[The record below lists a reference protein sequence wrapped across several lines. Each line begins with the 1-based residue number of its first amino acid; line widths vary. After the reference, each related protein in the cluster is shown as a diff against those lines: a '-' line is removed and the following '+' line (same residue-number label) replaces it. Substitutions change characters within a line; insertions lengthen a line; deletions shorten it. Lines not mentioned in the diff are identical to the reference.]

1 MSGAVRGGGNLLAS
15 ATDAR
20 GNSTTYAYATNQNKA
35 AGVPS
40 AVTDAKNVTKYQN
53 YDFSTGR
60 MTGQGIDGVADVSYT
75 YDENGQLEELARS
88 GHYGSEAMSQSYG
101 FTYDTFG
108 NILSTTVGDRTL
120 ASYTYAQKNGLLSRM
135 TYGNGDYINYAY
147 DRLGRTTEK
156 EIVSGTSTRKI
167 NYVYNGDGQLHSVKD
182 GSKAYGYTYD
192 TLGRLVGTTL
202 KNGTTLTQQSWRQ
215 FDDNNRLTGLNISI
229 RGISSNLR
237 ESSTYNTQGVVTRQD
252 MFSGEYIDLTYD
264 SLSRLS
270 RRDIA
275 YALLEDFSYAPGV
288 SANTTTA
295 LISEIQHKNK
305 LDGAVLGSYQYTYDA
320 LGNIST
326 VTRSGFGTTTYTY
339 DTLNQLTSATTV
351 SGSGTKQYSYT
362 YDTFGNLRM
371 ASDGS
376 TTHSYTY
383 GDAEWRDL
391 LTAYDGHAITYDAIG
406 NPLTYHDGTSFVW
419 KNGRQLTSLTR
430 SGANTTYQYD
440 LNGLRTRK
448 SYPGGY
454 TDYFWQDGRLIAEVV
469 YLASAN
475 YRGEAHVFSYDESG
489 APIGIRIGST
499 DYYYGR
505 NAQGDIEALY
515 EWKVTPGG
523 NEYAELVAT
532 YEYDPWGKLL
542 AVKDADGSAITSS
555 GHAAI
560 KNPLRYR
567 GYYYDIDSGFYYLQS
582 RYYDPQIGRF
592 INADRQ
598 TVGVNGNFIASNLF
612 AYCLNSP
619 VGMSDS
625 TGNWP
630 KWLEKTVKAVSIA
643 VLVAAVVVTV
653 AVVSAYSA
661 GTASAAAVYG
671 ASILLSAAISGIS
684 AGVANE
690 KKGNS
695 YRNGYIGGSTGG
707 AIQAI
712 SSKAP
717 AGTIWGGAIGSS
729 VSTTITGF
737 MNNLD
742 PDSHSTSGEK
752 IAEDALISGGKAIVT
767 SSVTAFV
774 SHASDLAVASR
785 ADGLMPEYS
794 FAFGEAVK
802 AFFGWADDAVI
813 YIWE

>member
-1 MSGAVRGGGNLLAS
+1 
-15 ATDAR
+15 
-20 GNSTTYAYATNQNKA
+20 
-35 AGVPS
+35 
-40 AVTDAKNVTKYQN
+40 
-53 YDFSTGR
+53 

-75 YDENGQLEELARS
+75 YDEHGQLEELARS

-202 KNGTTLTQQSWRQ
+202 KNGTSLTQQSWRQ

-362 YDTFGNLRM
+362 YDTFGNLRT

-695 YRNGYIGGSTGG
+695 YINGYIGGSTGG

>member
-1 MSGAVRGGGNLLAS
+1 
-15 ATDAR
+15 
-20 GNSTTYAYATNQNKA
+20 
-35 AGVPS
+35 
-40 AVTDAKNVTKYQN
+40 
-53 YDFSTGR
+53 

-88 GHYGSEAMSQSYG
+88 GHYGSESMSQSYG

-202 KNGTTLTQQSWRQ
+202 KNGTSLTQQSWRQ

-326 VTRSGFGTTTYTY
+326 VTRSGFGTTTYAY

-362 YDTFGNLRM
+362 YDTFGNLRT

-475 YRGEAHVFSYDESG
+475 YRGEAHIFSYDESG

-505 NAQGDIEALY
+505 NAQGDIESLY
-515 EWKVTPGG
+515 AWKET
-523 NEYAELVAT
+523 T
-532 YEYDPWGKLL
+532 YETLL
-542 AVKDADGSAITSS
+542 VQLCKGCSFDVLCVS
-555 GHAAI
+555 GVLIPIA
-560 KNPLRYR
+560 
-567 GYYYDIDSGFYYLQS
+567 S
-582 RYYDPQIGRF
+582 RLGQPSVTYAWEVWTF
-592 INADRQ
+592 C
-598 TVGVNGNFIASNLF
+598 FIAPTSLF
-612 AYCLNSP
+612 
-619 VGMSDS
+619 
-625 TGNWP
+625 
-630 KWLEKTVKAVSIA
+630 
-643 VLVAAVVVTV
+643 
-653 AVVSAYSA
+653 
-661 GTASAAAVYG
+661 
-671 ASILLSAAISGIS
+671 
-684 AGVANE
+684 
-690 KKGNS
+690 
-695 YRNGYIGGSTGG
+695 
-707 AIQAI
+707 
-712 SSKAP
+712 
-717 AGTIWGGAIGSS
+717 
-729 VSTTITGF
+729 
-737 MNNLD
+737 
-742 PDSHSTSGEK
+742 
-752 IAEDALISGGKAIVT
+752 
-767 SSVTAFV
+767 
-774 SHASDLAVASR
+774 
-785 ADGLMPEYS
+785 
-794 FAFGEAVK
+794 
-802 AFFGWADDAVI
+802 
-813 YIWE
+813 

>member
-1 MSGAVRGGGNLLAS
+1 M
-15 ATDAR
+15 
-20 GNSTTYAYATNQNKA
+20 
-35 AGVPS
+35 
-40 AVTDAKNVTKYQN
+40 
-53 YDFSTGR
+53 
-60 MTGQGIDGVADVSYT
+60 
-75 YDENGQLEELARS
+75 
-88 GHYGSEAMSQSYG
+88 
-101 FTYDTFG
+101 
-108 NILSTTVGDRTL
+108 
-120 ASYTYAQKNGLLSRM
+120 
-135 TYGNGDYINYAY
+135 
-147 DRLGRTTEK
+147 
-156 EIVSGTSTRKI
+156 
-167 NYVYNGDGQLHSVKD
+167 
-182 GSKAYGYTYD
+182 
-192 TLGRLVGTTL
+192 
-202 KNGTTLTQQSWRQ
+202 
-215 FDDNNRLTGLNISI
+215 TGLNISI

-320 LGNIST
+320 LGNISA
-326 VTRSGFGTTTYTY
+326 VTRSGFGTTTYAY

-362 YDTFGNLRM
+362 YDTFGNLRT

-448 SYPGGY
+448 SYPGVY
-454 TDYFWQDGRLIAEVV
+454 TDCFWQDGRLIAEVV
-469 YLASAN
+469 HLASAN
-475 YRGEAHVFSYDESG
+475 YRGETHIFSYDESG

-505 NAQGDIEALY
+505 NAQGDIESLY

-542 AVKDADGSAITSS
+542 AVKDADGNAITSS

-592 INADRQ
+592 I
-598 TVGVNGNFIASNLF
+598 
-612 AYCLNSP
+612 
-619 VGMSDS
+619 MSV
-625 TGNWP
+625 P
-630 KWLEKTVKAVSIA
+630 VKACLAATCLLIA
-643 VLVAAVVVTV
+643 A
-653 AVVSAYSA
+653 
-661 GTASAAAVYG
+661 
-671 ASILLSAAISGIS
+671 
-684 AGVANE
+684 
-690 KKGNS
+690 
-695 YRNGYIGGSTGG
+695 
-707 AIQAI
+707 
-712 SSKAP
+712 
-717 AGTIWGGAIGSS
+717 
-729 VSTTITGF
+729 TT
-737 MNNLD
+737 
-742 PDSHSTSGEK
+742 
-752 IAEDALISGGKAIVT
+752 
-767 SSVTAFV
+767 
-774 SHASDLAVASR
+774 R
-785 ADGLMPEYS
+785 
-794 FAFGEAVK
+794 
-802 AFFGWADDAVI
+802 
-813 YIWE
+813 